1 MATDNIETLLPQ
13 GQLRPDKKEKGSFVL
28 SKYFFV
34 APACGIDTTASLR
47 MFLSLITKYKT
58 YITMSKS
65 STISLDV
72 LNAFHKKGMLNA
84 SS

>member
-13 GQLRPDKKEKGSFVL
+13 GQLRPDKEQLRLVQIFLCRSRVW
-28 SKYFFV
+28 
-34 APACGIDTTASLR
+34 IDTTASLR
-47 MFLSLITKYKT
+47 MFVVTYNTKYKT

-72 LNAFHKKGMLNA
+72 LNALSPQKEC
-84 SS
+84 

>member
-13 GQLRPDKKEKGSFVL
+13 GQLRPDKEKGSFVL
-28 SKYFFV
+28 SNISLSLPRV
-34 APACGIDTTASLR
+34 GLTTASLR
-47 MFLSLITKYKT
+47 MFVVTYNTKYKT

-72 LNAFHKKGMLNA
+72 LNALSPQKEC
-84 SS
+84 

>member
-13 GQLRPDKKEKGSFVL
+13 GQLRPDKEKGQLRLVQIFLCRS
-28 SKYFFV
+28 
-34 APACGIDTTASLR
+34 ACGIDTTASLR
-47 MFLSLITKYKT
+47 MFVVTYNTKYKT

-72 LNAFHKKGMLNA
+72 LNALSPQKEC
-84 SS
+84 

>member
-1 MATDNIETLLPQ
+1 
-13 GQLRPDKKEKGSFVL
+13 L

-34 APACGIDTTASLR
+34 STCGIDTTASLR
-47 MFLSLITKYKT
+47 MFVVTYNTKYKT

-72 LNAFHKKGMLNA
+72 LNALSPQKGMLNA
-84 SS
+84 SVKELENQVFTFHL

>member
-13 GQLRPDKKEKGSFVL
+13 GLRPDKEKGSFVL

-47 MFLSLITKYKT
+47 MFVVT
-58 YITMSKS
+58 YNNIKP
-65 STISLDV
+65 ILQCQNQARLV
-72 LNAFHKKGMLNA
+72 
-84 SS
+84 

>member
-13 GQLRPDKKEKGSFVL
+13 GQLRPDKEKGSFVL

-47 MFLSLITKYKT
+47 MFVVTYNTKYKT

-72 LNAFHKKGMLNA
+72 LNALSPQKEC
-84 SS
+84 

>member
-13 GQLRPDKKEKGSFVL
+13 GQLLLTKEKGSFVL
-28 SKYFFV
+28 SKYFV
-34 APACGIDTTASLR
+34 AACGIDTTASLR
-47 MFLSLITKYKT
+47 MFVVTYNTKYKT

-72 LNAFHKKGMLNA
+72 LNALSPQKEC
-84 SS
+84 

>member
-13 GQLRPDKKEKGSFVL
+13 GQLRPDKDSFVL

-47 MFLSLITKYKT
+47 MFVVTYNTKYKT

-72 LNAFHKKGMLNA
+72 LNALSPQKEC
-84 SS
+84 

>member
-13 GQLRPDKKEKGSFVL
+13 GQLRPDKRKGQLRLV
-28 SKYFFV
+28 KYLCRS
-34 APACGIDTTASLR
+34 ACGIDTTASLR
-47 MFLSLITKYKT
+47 MFVVTYNTKYKT

-72 LNAFHKKGMLNA
+72 LNALSPQKEC
-84 SS
+84 

>member
-13 GQLRPDKKEKGSFVL
+13 GQLRPDKEKRAASSCPNISL
-28 SKYFFV
+28 SLRV
-34 APACGIDTTASLR
+34 WIDTTASLR
-47 MFLSLITKYKT
+47 MFVVTYNTKYKT

-72 LNAFHKKGMLNA
+72 LNALSPQKEC
-84 SS
+84 

>member
-13 GQLRPDKKEKGSFVL
+13 GQLRPDKEKGQLRLV
-28 SKYFFV
+28 KYFFV
-34 APACGIDTTASLR
+34 APACGIDTTASKGCL
-47 MFLSLITKYKT
+47 LSLITRNKT

-72 LNAFHKKGMLNA
+72 LNALSPQKEC
-84 SS
+84 